1 MRGGARK
8 GAGRK
13 PAPSKMRAVVIWL
26 PSELLA
32 WLDGQAGNRGAI
44 VRGLIQERM
53 EGKMTE

>member
-13 PAPSKMRAVVIWL
+13 PAPSKMIAVVIWF
-26 PSELLA
+26 PSEMLE
-32 WLDGQAGNRGAI
+32 WLDDHEGNRGEI

-53 EGKMTE
+53 E

>member
-13 PAPSKMRAVVIWL
+13 PAPSKMIAVVIWL

-32 WLDGQAGNRGAI
+32 WLDSQAGNRGEI
-44 VRGLIQERM
+44 VRGLITKEM
-53 EGKMTE
+53 KND